1 MRRPLIPLLLAAA
14 AGWQPARRAP
24 TPHVTEP
31 VGWPPA
37 RDARRRPTRLNLQ
50 RDTTTTTTTT
60 REGWFGF
67 GEDDDGAL
75 LSKAENW
82 FKPKNHYTVEK
93 GDTSHY
99 AVLGVARDATDLE
112 IKRAYRQQSKTCHPD
127 VDPSDE
133 GRIRFDAVTLAY
145 ETLKD
150 TKKRDAYDGALQVER
165 IAADAEAWIDSV
177 AVPFLRD
184 SAMPTLSD
192 FTKRVE
198 TATENVTLAQ
208 AAAAAAGFVVA
219 GPVGAAAGVAA
230 QKVYSDNID
239 DVPVVSKPAP
249 TANATNA
256 TKTPP
261 RRRGPA
267 STAAA
272 GAVGF
277 VVAGPIGAAA
287 GVAAERYSRRTSTTT
302 TSSLYAAP
310 GVSEKPVAAPA
321 PAPAPAP
328 VPAESGKLPRRRRVR
343 APSSDSDDH
352 LVRMTRSELRRT
364 LLRRGVQA
372 TGSKAELIERIRA
385 LPPEEEGNK
394 S

>member
-1 MRRPLIPLLLAAA
+1 
-14 AGWQPARRAP
+14 
-24 TPHVTEP
+24 
-31 VGWPPA
+31 
-37 RDARRRPTRLNLQ
+37 
-50 RDTTTTTTTT
+50 
-60 REGWFGF
+60 
-67 GEDDDGAL
+67 
-75 LSKAENW
+75 
-82 FKPKNHYTVEK
+82 
-93 GDTSHY
+93 
-99 AVLGVARDATDLE
+99 
-112 IKRAYRQQSKTCHPD
+112 
-127 VDPSDE
+127 
-133 GRIRFDAVTLAY
+133 
-145 ETLKD
+145 
-150 TKKRDAYDGALQVER
+150 
-165 IAADAEAWIDSV
+165 
-177 AVPFLRD
+177 
-184 SAMPTLSD
+184 MPTLSD
-192 FTKRVE
+192 FTKNVE
-198 TATENVTLAQ
+198 KATENVTLAQ

-239 DVPVVSKPAP
+239 EAPAVVKPAP

-256 TKTPP
+256 TASKP

-302 TSSLYAAP
+302 TSSLYDAPGAAAP
-310 GVSEKPVAAPA
+310 PVAAPA

-352 LVRMTRSELRRT
+352 LIRMTRSELRRT

-385 LPPEEEGNK
+385 LPPEQEGNK

>member
-1 MRRPLIPLLLAAA
+1 MRRPLLPLLLAATN
-14 AGWQPARRAP
+14 GWQP
-24 TPHVTEP
+24 HQSC
-31 VGWPPA
+31 
-37 RDARRRPTRLNLQ
+37 RRPTTRRDLQ
-50 RDTTTTTTTT
+50 PPTEAPPATK
-60 REGWFGF
+60 REGWLGF
-67 GEDDDGAL
+67 GDEDDGAL

-82 FKPKNHYTVEK
+82 FQPKNHYTVEK

-99 AVLGVARDATDLE
+99 AVLGVDRDATDLE
-112 IKRAYRQQSKTCHPD
+112 IKRAYRRQSKTCHPD

-133 GRIRFDAVTLAY
+133 GRARFDAVTLAY

-150 TKKRDAYDGALQVER
+150 AKKRDAYDGALQVER

-230 QKVYSDNID
+230 QKVYAENID
-239 DVPVVSKPAP
+239 DVPVVAKPSP
-249 TANATNA
+249 KANATNA
-256 TKTPP
+256 TASPP

-310 GVSEKPVAAPA
+310 GVSEKPVAVPA
-321 PAPAPAP
+321 PPAPAP

-385 LPPEEEGNK
+385 LPPEASEGK

>member
-24 TPHVTEP
+24 THHVTEP
-31 VGWPPA
+31 VGSRHA
-37 RDARRRPTRLNLQ
+37 RPTRLNLQ

-112 IKRAYRQQSKTCHPD
+112 IKRAYRRQSKTCHPD
-127 VDPSDE
+127 VDPSVE
-133 GRIRFDAVTLAY
+133 GRARFDAVTLAY

-150 TKKRDAYDGALQVER
+150 SKKRDAYDGALQVER

-192 FTKRVE
+192 FTKNVE
-198 TATENVTLAQ
+198 KATENVTLAQ

-239 DVPVVSKPAP
+239 EAPAVVKPAP

-302 TSSLYAAP
+302 TSSLYDAPGAAAP
-310 GVSEKPVAAPA
+310 PVAAPA

-352 LVRMTRSELRRT
+352 LIRMTRSELRRT

>member
-1 MRRPLIPLLLAAA
+1 MRRPLLPLLLAAA
-14 AGWQPARRAP
+14 AGWQPARRAHERQ
-24 TPHVTEP
+24 TS
-31 VGWPPA
+31 
-37 RDARRRPTRLNLQ
+37 LNLQ
-50 RDTTTTTTTT
+50 PPTEAPPPTA

-67 GEDDDGAL
+67 GDEDDGAL

-82 FKPKNHYTVEK
+82 FQPKNHYTVEK

-99 AVLGVARDATDLE
+99 AVLGVDRDATDLE
-112 IKRAYRQQSKTCHPD
+112 IKRAYRRQSKTCHPD

-133 GRIRFDAVTLAY
+133 GRARFDAVTLAY

-150 TKKRDAYDGALQVER
+150 AKKRDAYDGALQVER
-165 IAADAEAWIDSV
+165 IAADAEARIDSV
-177 AVPFLRD
+177 AAPFLRD

-208 AAAAAAGFVVA
+208 AAAAAVGFVVA

-230 QKVYSDNID
+230 QKVYAENID
-239 DVPVVSKPAP
+239 EAPAVAKPK
-249 TANATNA
+249 ANVTNA
-256 TKTPP
+256 TVSPPP

-385 LPPEEEGNK
+385 LPPEDSEGK

>member
-1 MRRPLIPLLLAAA
+1 MRRPLLPLLLAAA

-24 TPHVTEP
+24 THHVTEP
-31 VGWPPA
+31 VGGPPA
-37 RDARRRPTRLNLQ
+37 RHGRRHRTRLNLQ
-50 RDTTTTTTTT
+50 RATEESTTTTTTT
-60 REGWFGF
+60 GWFGF
-67 GEDDDGAL
+67 GEEDDGAL

-192 FTKRVE
+192 FTKNVE
-198 TATENVTLAQ
+198 KATENVTLAQ

-239 DVPVVSKPAP
+239 EAPAVVKPAP

-256 TKTPP
+256 TKAPP

-321 PAPAPAP
+321 PAPAP

-352 LVRMTRSELRRT
+352 LIRMTRSELRRT

>member
-1 MRRPLIPLLLAAA
+1 MRRPLLPLLLAAA
-14 AGWQPARRAP
+14 AGWQPQQRC
-24 TPHVTEP
+24 
-31 VGWPPA
+31 
-37 RDARRRPTRLNLQ
+37 RRPTTRLDLQ
-50 RDTTTTTTTT
+50 PPTEAPPATK

-67 GEDDDGAL
+67 GDEDDGAL

-82 FKPKNHYTVEK
+82 FQPKNHYTVEK

-127 VDPSDE
+127 VDPSNE
-133 GRIRFDAVTLAY
+133 GRERFDAVTLAY

-150 TKKRDAYDGALQVER
+150 AKKRDAYDGALQVER

-230 QKVYSDNID
+230 QKVYAENID
-239 DVPVVSKPAP
+239 EVPVVPKPTP
-249 TANATNA
+249 KANATNA
-256 TKTPP
+256 TASPP

-321 PAPAPAP
+321 PAPSPI
-328 VPAESGKLPRRRRVR
+328 PAESGKLPPRRRVR
-343 APSSDSDDH
+343 APSSDADDH

>member
-1 MRRPLIPLLLAAA
+1 MRRPLLPLLLAAA

-24 TPHVTEP
+24 TSHATEP
-31 VGWPPA
+31 VGGPPA
-37 RDARRRPTRLNLQ
+37 RHRRHTRLNLQ

-127 VDPSDE
+127 VDPSED
-133 GRIRFDAVTLAY
+133 GRKRFDAVTLAY

-150 TKKRDAYDGALQVER
+150 SKKRDAYDGALQVER

-177 AVPFLRD
+177 AVPFLRH

-198 TATENVTLAQ
+198 TATENITMAQ

-230 QKVYSDNID
+230 QKVYAENID
-239 DVPVVSKPAP
+239 EVVTVPKPAP

-287 GVAAERYSRRTSTTT
+287 GVASAAAALASSSAATFAATARPSSSSLSSPFTLTLEYSGTVMTVCL
-302 TSSLYAAP
+302 TSS
-310 GVSEKPVAAPA
+310 
-321 PAPAPAP
+321 
-328 VPAESGKLPRRRRVR
+328 PRKF
-343 APSSDSDDH
+343 S
-352 LVRMTRSELRRT
+352 
-364 LLRRGVQA
+364 A
-372 TGSKAELIERIRA
+372 TCSIFM
-385 LPPEEEGNK
+385 
-394 S
+394 

>member
-1 MRRPLIPLLLAAA
+1 MRRPLLPLLLAAA
-14 AGWQPARRAP
+14 AGWQPQQSCS
-24 TPHVTEP
+24 
-31 VGWPPA
+31 
-37 RDARRRPTRLNLQ
+37 RPSTRLGLQ
-50 RDTTTTTTTT
+50 PPTEAPPPTA

-67 GEDDDGAL
+67 GDDDDGAL

-82 FKPKNHYTVEK
+82 FQPKNHYTVEK

-99 AVLGVARDATDLE
+99 AVLGVDRDATAQQ

-133 GRIRFDAVTLAY
+133 GRERFDAVTLAY

-150 TKKRDAYDGALQVER
+150 AKKRDAYDGALQVER

-230 QKVYSDNID
+230 QKVYAENVDE
-239 DVPVVSKPAP
+239 VVAAPKPKV
-249 TANATNA
+249 NVTNA
-256 TKTPP
+256 TASTPP

-321 PAPAPAP
+321 PAPSPI
-328 VPAESGKLPRRRRVR
+328 PAESGKLPRRRRVR

-385 LPPEEEGNK
+385 LPPEVPSEGK

>member
-1 MRRPLIPLLLAAA
+1 MRRPLLPLLLAAA

-31 VGWPPA
+31 VGW
-37 RDARRRPTRLNLQ
+37 RLARRHRTRLDLQ
-50 RDTTTTTTTT
+50 PPTEAPPTTK

-67 GEDDDGAL
+67 GEEDDGAL

-99 AVLGVARDATDLE
+99 AVLGVDRDATTQQ
-112 IKRAYRQQSKTCHPD
+112 IKRAYRTQSKTCHPD
-127 VDPSDE
+127 VDPSDA
-133 GRIRFDAVTLAY
+133 GRERFDAVTLAY

-150 TKKRDAYDGALQVER
+150 SKKRDAYDGALQVER

-198 TATENVTLAQ
+198 TAAENVTLAQ

-230 QKVYSDNID
+230 QKVYAENID
-239 DVPVVSKPAP
+239 DVPVVPKPAP

-302 TSSLYAAP
+302 TSSLYDAPGAAAP
-310 GVSEKPVAAPA
+310 PVAA

-352 LVRMTRSELRRT
+352 LIRMTRSELRRT

>member
-1 MRRPLIPLLLAAA
+1 MRRPLLPLLLAAA
-14 AGWQPARRAP
+14 AGWQP
-24 TPHVTEP
+24 HQSC
-31 VGWPPA
+31 
-37 RDARRRPTRLNLQ
+37 RRPTTRRDLQ
-50 RDTTTTTTTT
+50 PPTEAPPATK
-60 REGWFGF
+60 REGWLGF
-67 GEDDDGAL
+67 GDDDDGAL

-82 FKPKNHYTVEK
+82 FQPKNHYTVEK

-99 AVLGVARDATDLE
+99 AVLGVDRDATAQQ
-112 IKRAYRQQSKTCHPD
+112 IKRAYRTQSKTCHPD
-127 VDPSDE
+127 VDPSNE
-133 GRIRFDAVTLAY
+133 GRERFDAVTLAY

-150 TKKRDAYDGALQVER
+150 AKKRDAYDGALQVER

-230 QKVYSDNID
+230 QKVYAENVDE
-239 DVPVVSKPAP
+239 VVAAPKPK
-249 TANATNA
+249 ANVTNA
-256 TKTPP
+256 TVSTPP

>member
-1 MRRPLIPLLLAAA
+1 MRRPLLPLLLAAA
-14 AGWQPARRAP
+14 AGWQPARRAHEHH
-24 TPHVTEP
+24 TS
-31 VGWPPA
+31 
-37 RDARRRPTRLNLQ
+37 LNLQ
-50 RDTTTTTTTT
+50 PPTEAPPATK

-67 GEDDDGAL
+67 GDDDDGAL

-82 FKPKNHYTVEK
+82 FQPKNHYTVEK

-99 AVLGVARDATDLE
+99 AVLGVDRDATDLD
-112 IKRAYRQQSKTCHPD
+112 IKRAYRKQSKTCHPD

-133 GRIRFDAVTLAY
+133 GRARFDAVTLAY

-150 TKKRDAYDGALQVER
+150 AKKRDAYDGALQVEQ

-184 SAMPTLSD
+184 SAMTTLTD

-230 QKVYSDNID
+230 QKVYAENVDEA
-239 DVPVVSKPAP
+239 PVVPKPKVKV
-249 TANATNA
+249 NVTNA
-256 TKTPP
+256 TASPP

-321 PAPAPAP
+321 PAPSPI
-328 VPAESGKLPRRRRVR
+328 PAESGKLPRRRRVR

-385 LPPEEEGNK
+385 LPPEASEGK

>member
-1 MRRPLIPLLLAAA
+1 MRRPLLPLLLAAA
-14 AGWQPARRAP
+14 AGWQP
-24 TPHVTEP
+24 HQSC
-31 VGWPPA
+31 
-37 RDARRRPTRLNLQ
+37 RRPTTRLDLQ
-50 RDTTTTTTTT
+50 PPTEAPPATK

-67 GEDDDGAL
+67 GDEDDGAL

-82 FKPKNHYTVEK
+82 FQPKNHYTVEK

-99 AVLGVARDATDLE
+99 AVLGVDRDATAQQ
-112 IKRAYRQQSKTCHPD
+112 IKRAYRTQSKTCHPD

-133 GRIRFDAVTLAY
+133 GRERFDAVTLAY

-150 TKKRDAYDGALQVER
+150 AKKRDAYDGALQVER

-184 SAMPTLSD
+184 NAMPTLSD

-230 QKVYSDNID
+230 QKVYAENID
-239 DVPVVSKPAP
+239 EAPVVPKPK
-249 TANATNA
+249 ANVTNA
-256 TKTPP
+256 TVSTPP

-321 PAPAPAP
+321 PAPSPI
-328 VPAESGKLPRRRRVR
+328 PAESGKLPRRRRVR

-385 LPPEEEGNK
+385 LPPEVPSEGK

>member
-1 MRRPLIPLLLAAA
+1 M
-14 AGWQPARRAP
+14 
-24 TPHVTEP
+24 
-31 VGWPPA
+31 
-37 RDARRRPTRLNLQ
+37 
-50 RDTTTTTTTT
+50 
-60 REGWFGF
+60 
-67 GEDDDGAL
+67 

-99 AVLGVARDATDLE
+99 AVLGGDRDATDLE

-127 VDPSDE
+127 VDPSED
-133 GRIRFDAVTLAY
+133 GRKRFDAVTLAY

-150 TKKRDAYDGALQVER
+150 SKKETPTTAPCRSSASRPTPRPGS
-165 IAADAEAWIDSV
+165 IPWPC
-177 AVPFLRD
+177 PFCGD

-192 FTKRVE
+192 FTKNVE
-198 TATENVTLAQ
+198 KATENITMAQ

-239 DVPVVSKPAP
+239 EAPAVVKPAP

-287 GVAAERYSRRTSTTT
+287 GVAAERYR
-302 TSSLYAAP
+302 A
-310 GVSEKPVAAPA
+310 G
-321 PAPAPAP
+321 
-328 VPAESGKLPRRRRVR
+328 RRRRRRRLYMMRPAPRKARGRRRRRRRLPCPPR
-343 APSSDSDDH
+343 AASSRGGGGSARLH
-352 LVRMTRSELRRT
+352 QIRTTTLIRMTRSELRRT

-385 LPPEEEGNK
+385 RCRPSK
-394 S
+394 SSSSVLHAAS